1 MGNCKGSSR
10 LDSQPKFPIVWMP
23 SVAPLRTADI
33 AGLQGKRGNVSALP
47 HNRRGKTLAVRLW
60 HPLHILAGCDHNNKT
75 ATSRNA
81 RQEHPHN
88 DGPKMSLAVT
98 ARSSEIICP
107 PGAQEFHRRC
117 KSNSGCILCDRP
129 WNPRSATA
137 RSQSRANSSRNFRH
151 HSGAEANI
159 LGIHTLCGTGTTA
172 SRPARFTDYLSLLLS
187 HDLLL
192 ACTSATLIARNG
204 KGATQT

>member
-1 MGNCKGSSR
+1 
-10 LDSQPKFPIVWMP
+10 MP

-98 ARSSEIICP
+98 GEIPRLSAPLGRRSSTA
-107 PGAQEFHRRC
+107 GANRIRDAFCATDRGTLGRRPLVLSQGQQFSEF
-117 KSNSGCILCDRP
+117 
-129 WNPRSATA
+129 SA
-137 RSQSRANSSRNFRH
+137 SQWSRGKYSRNSHPMRH
-151 HSGAEANI
+151 WNHCQSPPD
-159 LGIHTLCGTGTTA
+159 
-172 SRPARFTDYLSLLLS
+172 SRIYLSLLLS

-204 KGATQT
+204 KGATQR

>member
-1 MGNCKGSSR
+1 
-10 LDSQPKFPIVWMP
+10 MP

-33 AGLQGKRGNVSALP
+33 AGLQGKRGNGSALP

-88 DGPKMSLAVT
+88 DGPEMSLAVT
-98 ARSSEIICP
+98 GRSSEIICP

-117 KSNSGCILCDRP
+117 KSNSGCIWCDRP

-137 RSQSRANSSRNFRH
+137 RSQSRATV
-151 HSGAEANI
+151 
-159 LGIHTLCGTGTTA
+159 LGIFGITVEQRQIFSEFTTYA
-172 SRPARFTDYLSLLLS
+172 ALEPLPVAARFTDLSVSPALP
-187 HDLLL
+187 
-192 ACTSATLIARNG
+192 
-204 KGATQT
+204 